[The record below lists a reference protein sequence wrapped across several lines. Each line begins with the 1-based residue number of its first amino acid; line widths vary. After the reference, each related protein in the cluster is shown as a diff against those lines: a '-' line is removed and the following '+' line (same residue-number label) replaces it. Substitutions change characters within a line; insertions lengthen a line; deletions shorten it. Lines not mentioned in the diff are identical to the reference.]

1 MSKPPIKAFETVKR
15 YCENAKTCEGC
26 PIRSKIRGMCCLYYV
41 PANWI
46 LNTDESPTN
55 GKKSEGKK

>member
-26 PIRSKIRGMCCLYYV
+26 PIHSKISGANCLYSV

-46 LNTDESPTN
+46 LNADESPKN
-55 GKKSEGKK
+55 GENPEGKK